1 MRWIITIWTFY
12 RMVLFSLPC
21 SDGSNQC
28 EDTIPK
34 IETVQSHD
42 HNQDSDDNCS
52 PFCYCNC
59 CSISIATYHFKPF
72 EIKQPKPTL
81 VVKKITLRDFTLISF
96 YSGSIWHPPKF
107 TV

>member
-12 RMVLFSLPC
+12 LMVLFSLPC
-21 SDGSNQC
+21 SDASNLC
-28 EDTIPK
+28 EDTAPK
-34 IETVQSHD
+34 IETAQTHD
-42 HNQDSDDNCS
+42 HNQDSNDKCS

-59 CSISIATYHFKPF
+59 CSISIATYHFKTF
-72 EIKQPKPTL
+72 EIERPRPAFID
-81 VVKKITLRDFTLISF
+81 KKITLRDFTLISF

>member
-1 MRWIITIWTFY
+1 MRLIITILTFY
-12 RMVLFSLPC
+12 LMVLSSLPC

-28 EDTIPK
+28 EDAIPK

-42 HNQDSDDNCS
+42 HNKDSDDNCG

-59 CSISIATYHFKPF
+59 CSISITTYHFKPF
-72 EIKQPKPTL
+72 EIKQPKPIL
-81 VVKKITLRDFTLISF
+81 VVKKITLRDFTLIPF

>member
-1 MRWIITIWTFY
+1 
-12 RMVLFSLPC
+12 MVLFSLPC

-42 HNQDSDDNCS
+42 LNHDSDDNCS
-52 PFCYCNC
+52 PFCYCNG
-59 CSISIATYHFKPF
+59 CSISIASYHFKPF
-72 EIKQPKPTL
+72 EIKQPNVAFVT
-81 VVKKITLRDFTLISF
+81 KKITLRDYTIISN
-96 YSGSIWHPPKF
+96 YYGSIWHPPKF